1 MGSWYAHR
9 STIRPVTQR
18 RAAIKAARRAEGPD
32 LSSVDLAAAA
42 AFTAAGLSL
51 VNVAISYRLQVGLIR
66 RLRRGPGLP
75 PPPPT
80 PAPGGA
86 RPLPPAWLSPRCA
99 GRRRRPWRG
108 GATQSPQ
115 SP

>member
-9 STIRPVTQR
+9 PTIRPVTQR

-51 VNVAISYRLQVGLIR
+51 VHVAISYRLQVGLIR
-66 RLRRGPGLP
+66 RWPRGRHQRPA
-75 PPPPT
+75 PT
-80 PAPGGA
+80 PPHRAAPT
-86 RPLPPAWLSPRCA
+86 RRTPRRLCLCA
-99 GRRRRPWRG
+99 HP
-108 GATQSPQ
+108 
-115 SP
+115 